1 MEDSAVKVATLRELI
16 EWTAKLHG
24 ELGRCLVHCA
34 NSSEEQHA
42 RWLMEYLAEH
52 EERLEHAIA
61 AIAEHADQRALN
73 TLVYDYFEHAPVVPH
88 SLADLPFSKM
98 DFAAISQAVFT
109 FHNEALE
116 LYRYLLSRAN
126 TERIEQL
133 LQPLLDLEEHET
145 MRMAQ
150 QANRITDL

>member
-1 MEDSAVKVATLRELI
+1 MKVATLRELI

-24 ELGRCLVHCA
+24 ELARCLVHCA
-34 NSSEEQHA
+34 DSSEEQHA

-52 EERLEHAIA
+52 EERLERAIT
-61 AIAEHADQRALN
+61 AIAEHGDQRALN
-73 TLVYDYFEHAPVVPH
+73 TLVYDYFQHAPVVPH
-88 SLADLPFSKM
+88 SLTDMPFAQM

-109 FHNEALE
+109 FHNEAIE

-126 TERIEQL
+126 IERIEKL
-133 LQPLLDLEEHET
+133 VQPLLDLEEHET